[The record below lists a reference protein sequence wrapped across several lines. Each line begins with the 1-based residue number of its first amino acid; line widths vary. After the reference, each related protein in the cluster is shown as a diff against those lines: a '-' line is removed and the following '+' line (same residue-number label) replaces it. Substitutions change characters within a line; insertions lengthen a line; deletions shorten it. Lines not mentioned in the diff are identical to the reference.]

1 MVRPREYRPISGR
14 YSQQRSNPSAY
25 RAIRFRADDGH
36 VSFHDHLQ
44 LATGVDPTLI
54 GVGLF
59 MAMIF
64 VLWALT
70 HLIERP

>member
-1 MVRPREYRPISGR
+1 M
-14 YSQQRSNPSAY
+14 
-25 RAIRFRADDGH
+25 
-36 VSFHDHLQ
+36 SFHDQLQ
-44 LATGVDPTLI
+44 VATGVDPTLI

-70 HLIERP
+70 HLIERQ